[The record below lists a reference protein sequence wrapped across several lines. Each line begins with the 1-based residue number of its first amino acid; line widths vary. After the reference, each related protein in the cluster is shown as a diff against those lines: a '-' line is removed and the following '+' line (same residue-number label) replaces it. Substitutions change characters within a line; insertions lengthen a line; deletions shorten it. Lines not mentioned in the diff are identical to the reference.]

1 MNISN
6 IINYILFI
14 LIIIFFNNSCTQILK
29 KDNKNE
35 IILNS
40 KVIDSVNI
48 IEKGNFKNFETLNN
62 FWQSQNQKSYII
74 NHKFLKYSKVN
85 FGKGINEYNYMI
97 SNPILIDNFIYI
109 VDNNSL
115 FTKYNIISKEIE
127 FQIKINKNIQKGTTW
142 PASSVTINN
151 LIIIG
156 TGNGT
161 IEAFDF
167 SGNLIWSKNL
177 NMNIRTPLYLLN
189 DIVITFLSNGKLL
202 GINSNNGNT
211 FFEFEKDYYKIS
223 SIYGGKFYEYR
234 NNLLA
239 ISPKGNTF
247 FIDNFF
253 YEFSDLEKSFNEN
266 FISYNKSNYDYNLKL
281 SAYKNYLLI
290 IENNKKCTLFD
301 LNLKKSIFSFI
312 LDDNKFTKIIN
323 NSIFILDEKNDL
335 NAINVEN
342 NKLFWKSNIS
352 DHTNEKNNILNIIES
367 NDYIIIFLN
376 NGGVLFIDRLNG
388 NIEKNIN
395 LKVKDIN
402 SLYLH
407 KEYILL
413 ITNKGKLHLFN

>member
-127 FQIKINKNIQKGTTW
+127 FQIKINKNIQKDTTW

-151 LIIIG
+151 LIIIA

-211 FFEFEKDYYKIS
+211 VWEFEKDYDKIS

-234 NNLLA
+234 NNLFA

-352 DHTNEKNNILNIIES
+352 DHTNEKSNILNIIES

>member
-6 IINYILFI
+6 IIKYIIIVF
-14 LIIIFFNNSCTQILK
+14 IIIFFNNSCTQILK
-29 KDNKNE
+29 EDDKNE

-40 KVIDSVNI
+40 KVIDLKNI
-48 IEKGNFKNFETLNN
+48 IEKGNFKNFEILNS

-74 NHKFLKYSKVN
+74 EHKFLKYSKVN

-97 SNPILIDNFIYI
+97 SNPILNDNFIYI

-127 FQIKINKNIQKGTTW
+127 FQIKINKNIKKDTAW
-142 PASSVTINN
+142 PASSVTTNN

-161 IEAFDF
+161 IQAFDF
-167 SGNLIWSKNL
+167 SGNLIWLKNF

-189 DIVITFLSNGKLL
+189 DIVITFLSNGKLI
-202 GINSNNGNT
+202 GVNSNNGST
-211 FFEFEKDYYKIS
+211 VWEFKKDYDKIS

-234 NNLLA
+234 NNLFA
-239 ISPKGNTF
+239 VSPKGNTF

-281 SAYKNYLLI
+281 SAYKNYLII

-301 LNLKKSIFSFI
+301 LNSKKSIFSFI

-323 NSIFILDEKNDL
+323 NSIFTLDEKNYL
-335 NAINVEN
+335 YAINFEN

-352 DHTNEKNNILNIIES
+352 DYINKKTNILNIIES
-367 NDYIIIFLN
+367 NDYIILFLN
-376 NGGVLFIDRLNG
+376 NGSVLFIDRLNG